1 MQMEINTKEIGE
13 MDRDGK
19 MEFINTRME
28 MFMTDNGVMILN
40 KVMVNLIWLLE
51 INIKEIGKEAK
62 RMEKVKYLSI
72 LGLYIFANGDIYEG

>member
-1 MQMEINTKEIGE
+1 MEINTKEIGE